1 MMPRYLVRLTQGLA
15 LATLAPC
22 LALPALAERDGRLDE
37 ILADPQAILNVIPA
51 LPIDLARVDPSVV
64 RVFVYNERKRGETDP
79 LNGLIENRLSEE
91 LLALRRFKLIEARE
105 AKTIRVER
113 QGGAI
118 SISNTV
124 DSLERLRLLGESL
137 GADAAFMFA
146 PQIQDRMVIVGA
158 KLVRCKDGEILWTE
172 RFAYNFDLSRAEKE
186 AKDRQEQNLRQEAER
201 QQRDAEKRTR
211 DNGLYLYTGVNGFST
226 KRSST
231 QANVSPVENGSGLTL
246 GLMGLRN
253 WSFNSNAAFG
263 LDVQFAQQGG
273 VLGGTSLP
281 SLTFSPLLFFRLDP
295 LFTENRNEGFLNLYA
310 GPGETLFFEKDLA
323 YSFSAKAGFLIRF
336 QPEMFLD
343 IGATYIPTRT
353 VKFATSSGLA
363 AETAGWGGLTYHA
376 SVGLAFK

>member
-1 MMPRYLVRLTQGLA
+1 MKPRNLARLAIALA
-15 LATLAPC
+15 VATLAPG
-22 LALPALAERDGRLDE
+22 LDRPALAEQPGRLDE

-51 LPIDLARVDPSVV
+51 LPLDLSRVDPAVV
-64 RVFVYNERKRGETDP
+64 RVFLYNERKRGETDP

-118 SISNTV
+118 SISNTL
-124 DSLERLRLLGESL
+124 DSLERLRAMGESL

-172 RFAYNFDLSRAEKE
+172 RFAYNFDLSRAEKD
-186 AKDRQEQNLRQEAER
+186 AKARQEENLRQETER

-211 DNGLYLYTGVNGFST
+211 DNGLYLYTGVNGFTT
-226 KRSST
+226 KRAST
-231 QANVSPVENGSGLTL
+231 ETGGASLESTSGLTL

-253 WSFNSNAAFG
+253 WSFNPNAAFG

-273 VLGGTSLP
+273 VVGGTSLP
-281 SLTFSPLLFFRLDP
+281 SVTFSPLLFFRLDP
-295 LFTENRNEGFLNLYA
+295 IFTENRNEGFLNLYA
-310 GPGETLFFEKDLA
+310 GPGETLFFEKELA

-343 IGATYIPTRT
+343 IGATYLPTRT
-353 VKFATSSGLA
+353 VKFATSTGLA
-363 AETAGWGGLTYHA
+363 SETAGWGGLTYHA

>member
-1 MMPRYLVRLTQGLA
+1 MKPPNLARLAIALA
-15 LATLAPC
+15 VATLAPG
-22 LALPALAERDGRLDE
+22 LARPALAEQPGRLDE

-51 LPIDLARVDPSVV
+51 LPLDLSRVDPAVV
-64 RVFVYNERKRGETDP
+64 RVFLYNERKRGETDP

-118 SISNTV
+118 SISNTL
-124 DSLERLRLLGESL
+124 DSLERLRTMGESL

-172 RFAYNFDLSRAEKE
+172 RFAYNFDLSRAEKD
-186 AKDRQEQNLRQEAER
+186 AKTRQEENLRQETER

-211 DNGLYLYTGVNGFST
+211 DNGLYLYTGVNGFTT
-226 KRSST
+226 KRAST
-231 QANVSPVENGSGLTL
+231 EAGGASLESTSGLTL

-253 WSFNSNAAFG
+253 WSFNPNAAFG

-273 VLGGTSLP
+273 VIGGTSLP
-281 SLTFSPLLFFRLDP
+281 SVTFSPLLFFRLDP
-295 LFTENRNEGFLNLYA
+295 IFTENRNEGFLNLYA
-310 GPGETLFFEKDLA
+310 GPGETLFFEKELA

-353 VKFATSSGLA
+353 VKFATSTGLA